1 MNIAELA
8 DGLAEEV
15 LIVCRAQIVT
25 KVKEAV
31 AAEVG
36 AIKELLPAM
45 IGKAMAEVPKPKDG
59 QDGKDAD
66 PELIERMVGEQI
78 EKRLESVEKPKGVD
92 FSEVTRLIREAQQE
106 TYKNLPPV
114 PPTPKDGQH
123 GASAYDIAKR
133 HGFNGTEAEWL
144 ESLKGKDGT
153 PGKDGKDGLHGK
165 DAFEDAVLLGFVGTK
180 KEWLESLRGKDG
192 SDGVSGKDGADG
204 INGKD
209 GAPGQSAYEIAKSQG
224 FDGTVDQWIKSL
236 RGPRGESGI
245 GEKGM
250 DGRDGR
256 DGVDGRPGRDGANVA
271 DPAALLAGILPSID
285 LKSSYRAGTL
295 AKHAGGLIL
304 AEKQTDGD
312 GSLGGWSV
320 LSRGI
325 ASVECERGADER
337 SLILKLIGTDD
348 VATEFELTIPA
359 TIYRG
364 IFEMETE
371 YKAGDVV
378 TYNGS
383 TWHCND
389 GIKGRVPGTSKDWTL
404 MVKKGKDAK

>member
-1 MNIAELA
+1 MTDIDAIADQMLDA
-8 DGLAEEV
+8 CAGLINAAVQKQVEAIKAEITLFAEKAA
-15 LIVCRAQIVT
+15 LS
-25 KVKEAV
+25 AV
-31 AAEVG
+31 AA
-36 AIKELLPAM
+36 IPA
-45 IGKAMAEVPKPKDG
+45 PQDG

-66 PELIERMVGEQI
+66 PELIERMVGQEV
-78 EKRLESVEKPKGVD
+78 EKRLEERSESIGRIGKGITSEDVMRAVKAGMDEVKVPKDG
-92 FSEVTRLIREAQQE
+92 Q
-106 TYKNLPPV
+106 
-114 PPTPKDGQH
+114 DGQH

-180 KEWLESLRGKDG
+180 KEWLDSLRGKDG
-192 SDGVSGKDGADG
+192 TDGVSGKDGADG

-209 GAPGQSAYEIAKSQG
+209 GAPGKSAYEIAKSQG
-224 FDGTVDQWIKSL
+224 FDGTAEQWVKSL
-236 RGPRGESGI
+236 SGPRGESGI

-348 VATEFELTIPA
+348 IATEFELTIPA